1 MERRNFSSKLE
12 VRQDGDTA
20 RITGYAAKF
29 NKDSEM
35 LGWFIERI
43 APGCFSRT
51 IEQADVR
58 ALFNHDPNIVLGRN
72 KAGTLALAEDSVGLQ
87 YDIDA
92 DMENS
97 EVRNKVRCIARGD
110 VTQSSFGFEV
120 VKDEWDYSDPD
131 RIVRTL
137 KEVKLYDVSPVTY
150 PAYLDTE
157 VDIKRAI
164 RSLSL
169 ASQRSYEELEEA
181 VKAGEIREA
190 LTKSDIA
197 PPPAEEP
204 PSEGTPETPESPA
217 TEERTTSLFIARKRL
232 ELIEL

>member
-1 MERRNFSSKLE
+1 MERRGFDSGFE
-12 VRQDGDTA
+12 VRADGDQPVLK
-20 RITGYAAKF
+20 GYAAKF

-43 APGCFSRT
+43 DPGCFAKAIQES
-51 IEQADVR
+51 DVR
-58 ALFNHDPNIVLGRN
+58 ALFNHEPSYVLGRN
-72 KAGTLALAEDSVGLQ
+72 KSGTLRLAEDTIGLV
-87 YDIDA
+87 YEVDP
-92 DMENS
+92 DMENTDHKNV
-97 EVRNKVRCIARGD
+97 VRMVERGD

-157 VDIKRAI
+157 VDVKRAL
-164 RSLSL
+164 RSLAT
-169 ASQRSYEELEEA
+169 ASKRSIDELDEA
-181 VKAGEIREA
+181 VKAGEIRQV
-190 LTKSDIA
+190 LTKTE

-204 PSEGTPETPESPA
+204 PPSDPPAETPESPA
-217 TEERTTSLFIARKRL
+217 PEARTTSLFVARKRL
-232 ELIEL
+232 ELLNI